1 MPQEPK
7 LPLPKQSARAKPPLK
22 LPQMNPTPLNKGM
35 LEIVRMFFK
44 AEQVL
49 SKPKKT

>member
-1 MPQEPK
+1 MDNK
-7 LPLPKQSARAKPPLK
+7 LPLPKQSARAKPLK
-22 LPQMNPTPLNKGM
+22 LPQMNQTPLNQGM